1 MLRSLQTPLISVDE
15 VLKLPNPAP
24 DARIPYGSDPLQFG
38 DLRLPK
44 TEGSH
49 PVAVVVVIHG
59 GCWRSQYTI
68 DHIGSFSDALT
79 RDGLATWTIEY
90 RRVGDP
96 GGGWPG
102 TFLDVGTA
110 VDHLRRLREEHALD
124 LGRVVV
130 AGHSAGGHLALW
142 AGARPKLTDA
152 TLRAAEPLAP
162 KGVVSLAGVD
172 NLRRAIHEGVCDNM
186 AAELLGGT
194 PEEVPERY
202 AVASPIELLPLGVPQ
217 HLINGAR
224 DPVVPEAFGRDYSA
238 AAREAGDEAALT
250 VIPDAGHFELIAPST
265 AAWQQVKKAI
275 WEILE

>member
-1 MLRSLQTPLISVDE
+1 MLKPLQPPLIGVDE

-38 DLRLPK
+38 DLRLPEA
-44 TEGSH
+44 EGPH
-49 PVAVVVVIHG
+49 PVVVIIHG

-68 DHIGSFSDALT
+68 EHIGSFADALT

-102 TFLDVGTA
+102 TFLDVGA
-110 VDHLRRLREEHALD
+110 AIDHIHRLREEHALD
-124 LGRVVV
+124 ISRVVV

-142 AGARPKLTDA
+142 AGARRKLTDA
-152 TLRAAEPLAP
+152 ALRGKDPLAL

-172 NLRRAIHEGVCDNM
+172 NLRRAIDEGVCDNM

-202 AVASPIELLPLGVPQ
+202 AVTSPIELLPLGVAQ
-217 HLINGAR
+217 HLVSGAR
-224 DPVVPEAFGRDYSA
+224 DPIVPEAFGRDYCR
-238 AAREAGDEAALT
+238 AAREAGDEAVLT

-265 AAWQQVKKAI
+265 AAWRQVKKAI
-275 WEILE
+275 WEIVE

>member
-1 MLRSLQTPLISVDE
+1 M
-15 VLKLPNPAP
+15 
-24 DARIPYGSDPLQFG
+24 
-38 DLRLPK
+38 
-44 TEGSH
+44 
-49 PVAVVVVIHG
+49 
-59 GCWRSQYTI
+59 
-68 DHIGSFSDALT
+68 
-79 RDGLATWTIEY
+79 
-90 RRVGDP
+90 
-96 GGGWPG
+96 
-102 TFLDVGTA
+102 
-110 VDHLRRLREEHALD
+110 
-124 LGRVVV
+124 

-152 TLRAAEPLAP
+152 ALRGTEPLAP

-172 NLRRAIHEGVCDNM
+172 NLRRAIDEGVCDNM

-224 DPVVPEAFGRDYSA
+224 DPVVPEAFGRDYIA

>member
-1 MLRSLQTPLISVDE
+1 MLRSLQPPLISVDE

-44 TEGSH
+44 TGGSQ
-49 PVAVVVVIHG
+49 PVVVVIHG

-152 TLRAAEPLAP
+152 ALRGTEPLAP

-172 NLRRAIHEGVCDNM
+172 NLRRAIDEGVCDNM

-224 DPVVPEAFGRDYSA
+224 DPVVPEAFGRDYIA

>member
-1 MLRSLQTPLISVDE
+1 MQPPLITVDE

-44 TEGSH
+44 TRGPH
-49 PVAVVVVIHG
+49 PVVVIIHG

-102 TFLDVGTA
+102 TFLDVSAGI
-110 VDHLRRLREEHALD
+110 DHLRRLCEEHPLD

-130 AGHSAGGHLALW
+130 VGHSAGGHLALW

-152 TLRAAEPLAP
+152 SIRGSEPLAP

-172 NLRRAIHEGVCDNM
+172 NLRRALDDGVCDNM

-194 PEEVPERY
+194 PAEVPERY

-224 DPVVPEAFGRDYSA
+224 DPVVPEAFGRAYSA
-238 AAREAGDEAALT
+238 AARDAGDEATLS

-265 AAWQQVKKAI
+265 AAWRQVKKAI

>member
-1 MLRSLQTPLISVDE
+1 MLVALQPPLITVDD

-44 TEGSH
+44 TRGPH
-49 PVAVVVVIHG
+49 AVVVVIHG

-102 TFLDVGTA
+102 TFLDVGA
-110 VDHLRRLREEHALD
+110 GIDHLRRLCEEHPLD

-130 AGHSAGGHLALW
+130 VGHSAGGHLALW
-142 AGARPKLTDA
+142 AGARPKLTEA
-152 TLRAAEPLAP
+152 SIRGSEPLAP

-172 NLRRAIHEGVCDNM
+172 NLRRALDDGVCDNM

-194 PEEVPERY
+194 PAEVPERY
-202 AVASPIELLPLGVPQ
+202 AVASPIELLPLGLPQ
-217 HLINGAR
+217 HLVSGAR
-224 DPVVPEAFGRDYSA
+224 DPVVPEAFGRAYSA
-238 AAREAGDEAALT
+238 AARDAGDEATLS

-265 AAWQQVKKAI
+265 AAWRQVKKAI
-275 WEILE
+275 WGILE

>member
-1 MLRSLQTPLISVDE
+1 MLVPLQPPLITVDD

-44 TEGSH
+44 TQGPH
-49 PVAVVVVIHG
+49 PVIVIIHG

-102 TFLDVGTA
+102 TFLDVGA
-110 VDHLRRLREEHALD
+110 GIDHLRQLREEHPLD

-130 AGHSAGGHLALW
+130 VGHSAGGHLALW

-152 TLRAAEPLAP
+152 TIRGSEPLAP
-162 KGVVSLAGVD
+162 KGIVSLAGVD
-172 NLRRAIHEGVCDNM
+172 DLRRAIDDGVCDNM

-194 PEEVPERY
+194 PAEVPERY

-217 HLINGAR
+217 HLVSGAR
-224 DPVVPEAFGRDYSA
+224 DPVVPEDFGRAYSQ
-238 AAREAGDEAALT
+238 AARDAGDEATLS
-250 VIPDAGHFELIAPST
+250 VIPDAGHFELISPST